1 MIRELLILA
10 FLTALP
16 LFELRLSIPL
26 AITGGKATIPLV
38 GMTLGLNPIPWPIAL
53 VAAIIVNWII
63 AIIIYNILDA
73 LFLFITRFKRIHE
86 FKERVIER
94 AQKRV
99 EGQVHKFGTIGL
111 ALFIGVPL
119 PGSGVYTGALG
130 AYALG
135 MSKKDFYIASLIGVI
150 IAGIAVTIITLA
162 VKGTIGIL

>member
-1 MIRELLILA
+1 MIQQLLILF

-16 LFELRLSIPL
+16 LFELRLSLPL
-26 AITGGKATIPLV
+26 AILGGKAIIPL
-38 GMTLGLNPIPWPIAL
+38 THITFILTPIPWYIAL
-53 VAAIIVNWII
+53 VAAIIANWIV
-63 AIIIYNILDA
+63 AVVLYNILDW

-94 AQKRV
+94 ARNKV
-99 EGQVHKFGTIGL
+99 HKQVHKYGMIGL
-111 ALFIGVPL
+111 ALFIGIPL

-135 MSKKDFYIASLIGVI
+135 MEKKDFYIASLIGVV

-162 VKGTIGIL
+162 FSGAASLL